1 MVQILGWFR
10 AEAARASRRKTF
22 KGLGIVRQLPRQKFE
37 RNAASEVKVLGL
49 VHCSH
54 TPAAQ
59 LFQNAVVAD
68 GLADHY

>member
-1 MVQILGWFR
+1 
-10 AEAARASRRKTF
+10 
-22 KGLGIVRQLPRQKFE
+22 LGIVRRLPRQKFE

-49 VHCSH
+49 VHYSH
-54 TPAAQ
+54 TTAAQ